1 MLRIRSLAI
10 LVSCLSLSATA
21 QYLDDSLLE
30 RLAGKWVLQGTIAG
44 KQTTHDVTAQW
55 VLAHQ
60 YLCIH
65 EVSRERDS
73 TGRPAYE
80 ATVYIGRDDT
90 TGGFACLWLDNTGG
104 AGLAAHAIGHGRRT
118 GDRIPFLF
126 KGNDSTRFRNTFVY
140 IGQAD
145 SWQWLMDGEES
156 GMIQPFARL
165 ALTRAR

>member
-1 MLRIRSLAI
+1 MPRG
-10 LVSCLSLSATA
+10 LVLSLLAALFSVSASA

-30 RLAGKWVLQGTIAG
+30 RMAGKWVLKGTIGG

-60 YLCIH
+60 YLCIQ
-65 EVSRERDS
+65 EVSREKDS
-73 TGRPAYE
+73 TGRPEYE

-90 TGGFACLWLDNTGG
+90 TAGFACLWLDNTGG
-104 AGLAAHAIGHGRRT
+104 TGLAGHAIGHGRRR

-126 KGNDSTRFRNTFVY
+126 KGKDGSRFHTTFVY

-145 SWQWLMDGEES
+145 SWQWVMDGEE
-156 GMIQPFARL
+156 GGKLQPFARL
-165 ALTRAR
+165 ALTRE